1 MKAPKGTVGIETHH
15 GWLRLRLPRTVT
27 TGSSRYFSLGLQD
40 TPDNRKKAQ
49 VIAWDIETDIQGGLL
64 RPLGSYLA
72 KPPVLA
78 EVRSLTDLWQLFL
91 EFVRRES
98 RVLGTRV
105 LNDWETYLPKESFLL
120 VPT

>member
-64 RPLGSYLA
+64 RAMRQLPSQA
-72 KPPVLA
+72 P
-78 EVRSLTDLWQLFL
+78 SLTRSPQP
-91 EFVRRES
+91 
-98 RVLGTRV
+98 
-105 LNDWETYLPKESFLL
+105 N
-120 VPT
+120 